1 MSNVTNSTLSNFYSL
16 KDAKNAAT
24 NTTLQQSS
32 SPSLTSALAVV
43 NGGKTD
49 SSKLAVGS
57 SYLLDLSDNARNYLQ
72 SLSDTNSGKGSST
85 RSSGGIVLTNK
96 EQAKLTEILI
106 RYKDAPYNDTTFKKI
121 QEDLDAAD
129 IGADALAAKAQARQ
143 LNPTLI
149 FLDALNGGDG
159 AAGTTGNSESR
170 TADATG
176 YLQKVARQWET
187 ISTTAGTP
195 VKDTDEA

>member
-1 MSNVTNSTLSNFYSL
+1 MSTISNNSLSKYYSL
-16 KDAKNAAT
+16 NDAKTAT
-24 NTTLQQSS
+24 TTSQQSGN
-32 SPSLTSALAVV
+32 PNLTSALAAA

-72 SLSDTNSGKGSST
+72 SLSDTSAGKGSST
-85 RSSGGIVLTNK
+85 SAGDGIVLGNK

-106 RYKDAPYNDTTFKKI
+106 KYKDAPYNDTTFKNI
-121 QEDLDAAD
+121 QDDLDAAG

-149 FLDALNGGDG
+149 FLSALGGGDG
-159 AAGTTGNSESR
+159 AAGTIGNSDSR
-170 TADATG
+170 NADATG
-176 YLQKVARQWET
+176 YLKKVATQWER
-187 ISTTAGTP
+187 ISTTAGEPAT
-195 VKDTDEA
+195 DTDKA